1 MSKIVTSQQ
10 ANRLV
15 ALGYN
20 IVLHCSCHGYECIG
34 CKSVNLSNAKKLS
47 VSDALDWVR
56 EEKDIA
62 CSVHLMMKLADDSN
76 KLIADNYSWEFWT
89 KDDGINIDFVRYTHP
104 IASSALLD
112 AVLTYLEQ
120 KEKKV

>member
-1 MSKIVTSQQ
+1 MSKKVTSQQ

-20 IVLHCSCHGYECIG
+20 IVLHCSCHEYECIG

-47 VSDALDWVR
+47 VSEALDWIR
-56 EEKDIA
+56 EEKEILCAVELVKETNRFGGTIGYKYGGAFIDDKGKETLLHTLDTH
-62 CSVHLMMKLADDSN
+62 HL
-76 KLIADNYSWEFWT
+76 
-89 KDDGINIDFVRYTHP
+89 
-104 IASSALLD
+104 ASSALLD

-120 KEKKV
+120 KEQK